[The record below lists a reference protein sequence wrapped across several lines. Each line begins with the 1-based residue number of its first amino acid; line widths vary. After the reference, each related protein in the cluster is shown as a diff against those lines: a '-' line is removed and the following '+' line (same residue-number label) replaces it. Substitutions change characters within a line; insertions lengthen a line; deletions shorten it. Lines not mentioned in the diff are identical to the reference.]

1 MIDRLERYV
10 DPEFVYR
17 FSQGPNKAPSEAEAR
32 RKGINCVTLAHLAL
46 RELFD
51 QTLPTS
57 LHCYEM
63 ATDNDYFE
71 TIESL
76 DLMQRGDLIW
86 FGYANPHQSIEDFEP
101 SYDNEGYLLNWRDSP
116 IKHVAIYTGEQRDDD
131 FMMLHSTHIE
141 GTNTIWPLSLFAH
154 YKRYE
159 KIYRIGRLQ
168 TSSVQPTRIELL

>member
-1 MIDRLERYV
+1 MIDSLKHYIDR
-10 DPEFVYR
+10 EFVYS
-17 FSQGPNKAPSEAEAR
+17 FGQGPNKVSSEAEAR
-32 RKGINCVTLAHLAL
+32 QKGINCVTLAHLAL

-51 QTLPTS
+51 QKLPTN

-63 ATDNDYFE
+63 ATDYDYFK
-71 TIESL
+71 TVESP
-76 DLMQRGDLIW
+76 DLMQQGDLVW

-101 SYDNEGYLLNWRDSP
+101 TYDDEGYLLNWRDSP
-116 IKHVAIYTGEQRDDD
+116 IKHVAIYTGEQQNND

-141 GTNTIWPLSLFAH
+141 GTNTVWPLSLFAM

-168 TSSVQPTRIELL
+168 TGVDQPTKIEP